1 MSALPSLERRRPSLR
16 RRYPSFFALYGLM
29 RQSRHLSSASAYW
42 PCSWSLR
49 RLPPAPAA
57 HRTFSTLFCES
68 FLSCLSPYPGGSAE
82 CACLVLLS
90 VTGVPPM
97 RKRSASRFCPRTR
110 LFTDPIS
117 RLQLFLYVQASAFA
131 CLPGRSHRYRLP
143 CRAAEAI
150 TSELNVHRCLCTHR
164 VCYPPDYGQLAERG
178 LTPRNIHS
186 FVDCS
191 SQLVGSPQRTVPQTC
206 F

>member
-1 MSALPSLERRRPSLR
+1 MSGLLGINETTDSPESLCPMSALPSLERRRPSLR

-82 CACLVLLS
+82 CACLVLPQRHRPSPNEKEVGFPLLPANTTFHGPHFEAAAIPLCS
-90 VTGVPPM
+90 GLRV
-97 RKRSASRFCPRTR
+97 
-110 LFTDPIS
+110 
-117 RLQLFLYVQASAFA
+117 
-131 CLPGRSHRYRLP
+131 CLPPGSF
-143 CRAAEAI
+143 
-150 TSELNVHRCLCTHR
+150 
-164 VCYPPDYGQLAERG
+164 PPLQVAL
-178 LTPRNIHS
+178 
-186 FVDCS
+186 
-191 SQLVGSPQRTVPQTC
+191 
-206 F
+206 